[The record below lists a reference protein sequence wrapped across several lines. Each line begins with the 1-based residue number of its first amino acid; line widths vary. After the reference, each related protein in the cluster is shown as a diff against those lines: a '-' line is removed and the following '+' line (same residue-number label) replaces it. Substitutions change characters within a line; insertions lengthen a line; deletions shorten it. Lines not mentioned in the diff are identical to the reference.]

1 MNASNAGEATPVRP
15 HSVSHSSRAHRGG
28 SRHVIQLIVV
38 LPPAVWPARTLNAES
53 RDVRTPWPWNIISYA
68 SASRWVKSSAVR
80 YGPASRTTTRWHDS
94 ASFAAITEP
103 PAPLPMTHT
112 SVSRVVS
119 CIGRSGSIRPSDRL
133 GAVDIWEDRGP

>member
-38 LPPAVWPARTLNAES
+38 LPPPVWPARTLNAEP
-53 RDVRTPWPWNIISYA
+53 RDVRTPWPWNIVSYA

-80 YGPASRTTTRWHDS
+80 YGPASRTATRGPDSTT
-94 ASFAAITEP
+94 FGAITDP
-103 PAPLPMTHT
+103 PAPRPPVHT
-112 SVSRVVS
+112 SAST
-119 CIGRSGSIRPSDRL
+119 
-133 GAVDIWEDRGP
+133 